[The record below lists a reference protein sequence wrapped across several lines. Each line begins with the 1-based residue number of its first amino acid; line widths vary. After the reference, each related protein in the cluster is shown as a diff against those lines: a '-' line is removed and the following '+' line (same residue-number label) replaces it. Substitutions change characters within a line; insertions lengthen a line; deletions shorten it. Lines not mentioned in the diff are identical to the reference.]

1 VTYTSLA
8 VLAAAA
14 AVLVDT
20 VLLRTRLLRRRLYW
34 TGYAIVFVFQLLAN
48 GILAGRRIVRYD
60 PHAIL
65 GPRLAYAPVEDLLF
79 GFAMVTLT
87 LSVWVWLGSQGAD
100 RRRAARRRPAAARAR
115 PGSATAARRVRRTD
129 TRRSNTR

>member
-1 VTYTSLA
+1 MTYTQLA
-8 VLAAAA
+8 VLAAAI
-14 AVLVDT
+14 AVVVDL

-34 TGYAIVFVFQLLAN
+34 TAYAIVLAFQLLTN
-48 GILAGRRIVRYD
+48 GILAGRRVVTYD

-87 LSVWVWLGSQGAD
+87 LSSWVRLGRQQAARRSAG
-100 RRRAARRRPAAARAR
+100 RRRAAVAPASA
-115 PGSATAARRVRRTD
+115 GSATASRRAGPTD
-129 TRRSNTR
+129 TRRSSTR

>member
-1 VTYTSLA
+1 VTYTQLA

-14 AVLVDT
+14 AVGVDT

-34 TGYAIVFVFQLLAN
+34 TGYAIVLAFQLLAN

-100 RRRAARRRPAAARAR
+100 RRAARRRATAARAR